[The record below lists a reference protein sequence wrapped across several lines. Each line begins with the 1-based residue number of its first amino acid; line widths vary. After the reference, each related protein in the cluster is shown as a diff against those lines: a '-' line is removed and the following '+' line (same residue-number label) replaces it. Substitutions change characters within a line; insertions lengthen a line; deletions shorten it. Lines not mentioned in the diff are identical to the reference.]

1 MAITVDDSISEPT
14 SLGRPFWWTVSSD
27 NVNIVRMKGEL
38 DTVAGVERILDPD
51 FSQTNVFTFDF
62 QKLVESNLGGYM
74 TTEEGGHGMPTI
86 DTFSVFNAS
95 EAWMDTT
102 PTFTELVSTASGGL
116 VESATLTASDKWV
129 LNAFLPKYEDQNF
142 NVFNLLIS
150 GRRFLTNNSP
160 SAYKPVSKRKTRLTD
175 NVWLSAFDTTAHLDL
190 RIQVDVTDNNGAV
203 TTSYLSISDLTT
215 HDRGDI
221 PVGAVQINA
230 GSLAGGSAGSQPII
244 DSTTKSYDITVLDYG
259 GVGILS
265 ETITF
270 EIDKACYDNE
280 VMFYWENRLGG
291 LDNHLFQSEQRG
303 IVVDKKTYTKPLTK
317 DFTNESRG
325 TTTIGGESNNTFT
338 AYTRALTDNE
348 LIWLEEL
355 FEDRLTYILVGGDFI
370 PVTVTKNS
378 VQTVQDGLVQL
389 SVNYQYANNNIIL
402 GK

>member
-1 MAITVDDSISEPT
+1 MAITVDDSVSEPT
-14 SLGRPFWWTVSSD
+14 SLGTPFWWTVSSD
-27 NVNIVRMKGEL
+27 NANIVRMKAEL
-38 DTVAGVERILDPD
+38 DTVAGVPKILDPD
-51 FSQTNVFTFDF
+51 FGETDIFTFDF
-62 QKLVESNLGGYM
+62 QGLVERNLGGYM

-86 DTFSVFNAS
+86 NTFSVFDAN
-95 EAWMDTT
+95 EAWMDVT

-116 VESATLTASDKWV
+116 IEAATLAASDKWV
-129 LNAFLPKYEDQNF
+129 LNAFLPKNEDQNF
-142 NVFNLLIS
+142 NNFNLLITD
-150 GRRFLTNNSP
+150 RRFLTNNSP
-160 SAYKPVSKRKTRLTD
+160 SAYNPVNKRKTRIED
-175 NVWLSAFDTTAHLDL
+175 NVWLSAFDTTAHTDL
-190 RIQVDVTDNNGAV
+190 RIQVDVTDTSDVV
-203 TTSYLSISDLTT
+203 TTSYLSISELTT
-215 HDRGDI
+215 YDRGDI

-259 GVGILS
+259 GVGVLS
-265 ETITF
+265 ETIAF
-270 EIDKACYDNE
+270 EIDNTCYENE

-291 LDNHLFQSEQRG
+291 LDNHLFQSKQRG
-303 IVVDKKTYTKPLTK
+303 IAVNKKTYTKPLTK

-338 AYTRALTDNE
+338 AYTKALKDSE

-355 FEDRLTYILVGGDFI
+355 FEDRLTYILVDGDFI